1 MRLVC
6 AHHQNGWGIERRH
19 KKPIQ
24 AHAWNAKKM
33 NSCVATQSSKNNAN
47 FIACCPHAGKEL
59 IAALFRKHE
68 PYQPKQFLSRLV
80 HQETDRLSKEI
91 NKIDNNKMH
100 CAKNPATL
108 LSDDLVL
115 FIYRFVLAFP
125 KSPSSIDYLSEHF
138 LRKSARSFFEIFFYK
153 KPCAAPHRCLSM
165 KAVQFAGNRAHAT
178 RAEQRLNACV

>member
-33 NSCVATQSSKNNAN
+33 NRCVATQSSKNNAN

-91 NKIDNNKMH
+91 NKIDKNKMH
-100 CAKNPATL
+100 CEKMPLKLGN
-108 LSDDLVL
+108 SGLVL
-115 FIYRFVLAFP
+115 SIYRFATTFP
-125 KSPSSIDYLSEHF
+125 KNAFIGRL
-138 LRKSARSFFEIFFYK
+138 LKLTFFEKGYSLIF
-153 KPCAAPHRCLSM
+153 
-165 KAVQFAGNRAHAT
+165 
-178 RAEQRLNACV
+178 